1 MMKQI
6 SLNKT
11 MRTKKQNSKQRAE
24 SNKKFTMQEIVIYL
38 ILNKKGWRKK
48 YILSPIL
55 TEGLGVIRI
64 FLNHERL

>member
-1 MMKQI
+1 MKQI
-6 SLNKT
+6 SLNKP
-11 MRTKKQNSKQRAE
+11 MRMKKQNSKQRAE
-24 SNKKFTMQEIVIYL
+24 SNKRCTMQEIVIYL
-38 ILNKKGWRKK
+38 ILNKKVWRKK